1 MRCLGLLVRVDRL
14 GLRGF
19 RLQRPD
25 RLMRPGVWCILK
37 KLVGL
42 AGVLPGRRDRRGILG
57 IRVRK
62 AHKAFRE
69 PRAIPALK
77 DHRASKG
84 TPGIPALRAFRAIPG
99 LRVRKVS
106 REIPEIP
113 EIPARRES
121 KAYRVSRAFKAIPTR
136 KALRVLPAGIRW
148 LLRCLEIRL
157 PERTRLLL
165 RSRVW
170 YGHTRPVRF
179 ISSGRLAE
187 FLQLPQRQDAASS
200 LM

>member
-37 KLVGL
+37 KLVG
-42 AGVLPGRRDRRGILG
+42 LPGRRDRRGILG

-113 EIPARRES
+113 ARRES
-121 KAYRVSRAFKAIPTR
+121 KAYRVSKVFKVTPARKVLKVPRAGTR
-136 KALRVLPAGIRW
+136 WWRRW
-148 LLRCLEIRL
+148 LEIRL
-157 PERTRLLL
+157 PERI
-165 RSRVW
+165 
-170 YGHTRPVRF
+170 RP
-179 ISSGRLAE
+179 L
-187 FLQLPQRQDAASS
+187 
-200 LM
+200 

>member
-42 AGVLPGRRDRRGILG
+42 PGRRDRRG
-57 IRVRK
+57 
-62 AHKAFRE
+62 
-69 PRAIPALK
+69 
-77 DHRASKG
+77 
-84 TPGIPALRAFRAIPG
+84 IPG

-106 REIPEIP
+106 REIP

-121 KAYRVSRAFKAIPTR
+121 KAYRVSRAFKVTPARKVLKVPRAGTR
-136 KALRVLPAGIRW
+136 WWRRW
-148 LLRCLEIRL
+148 LEIRL
-157 PERTRLLL
+157 PERI
-165 RSRVW
+165 
-170 YGHTRPVRF
+170 RP
-179 ISSGRLAE
+179 L
-187 FLQLPQRQDAASS
+187 
-200 LM
+200 

>member
-42 AGVLPGRRDRRGILG
+42 PGRRDRRGILG

-69 PRAIPALK
+69 PRAIP
-77 DHRASKG
+77 
-84 TPGIPALRAFRAIPG
+84 G

-106 REIPEIP
+106 REIP

-121 KAYRVSRAFKAIPTR
+121 KAYRVSRAFKVTPARKVLKVPRAGTR
-136 KALRVLPAGIRW
+136 WWRRW
-148 LLRCLEIRL
+148 LEIRL
-157 PERTRLLL
+157 PERI
-165 RSRVW
+165 
-170 YGHTRPVRF
+170 RP
-179 ISSGRLAE
+179 L
-187 FLQLPQRQDAASS
+187 
-200 LM
+200 

>member
-1 MRCLGLLVRVDRL
+1 M
-14 GLRGF
+14 
-19 RLQRPD
+19 
-25 RLMRPGVWCILK
+25 MRPGVWCILK
-37 KLVGL
+37 KL
-42 AGVLPGRRDRRGILG
+42 GVLPGRRDRRGILG

-113 EIPARRES
+113 ARRES
-121 KAYRVSRAFKAIPTR
+121 KAYRVSRAFKAIPAR

-165 RSRVW
+165 RSLVW
-170 YGHTRPVRF
+170 SGHTRLVQF
-179 ISSGRLAE
+179 ISSGRLVE
-187 FLQLPQRQDAASS
+187 FLRRLQRQDAASS